1 MSGGID
7 DIDLG
12 TIDADPNDRTSGRNH
27 VELPKVGGMGAVKSI
42 FNPAN
47 KGRLAFWGSAGLL
60 VIGLV
65 IYSYSAVKAPDV
77 KVNGGESTSGNAR
90 TQKNA
95 QPTQMQYEEGQRYNE
110 QELPKVQQDEP
121 TAHPVVVT
129 EDNGEFGKLRDFNRP
144 DRISNVGET
153 APERSANQQS
163 GQVKSG
169 QGQGSAQSQQ
179 AKQVSREQAEFINKL
194 MRAEGAETPQL
205 QTVSWDYQQPVQQT
219 TTKTKTANGTDS
231 NDYDSE
237 GGAGTLAG
245 ELPEKCKN
253 PVLRAGH
260 QYVARST
267 MAANSD
273 VGGPVI
279 LELVNGP
286 LRKHRMIGKF
296 ERKDEW
302 LRMEFN
308 SLVGLKDPKKINAIG
323 LDMETVLNAVG
334 GDVDYHTFYRYGWWG
349 FGTVLSAIGKAAEK
363 NSDTQTI
370 FVGDNVVQDY
380 QSDTNREI
388 KMALGDLGQS
398 IGDVMKDRI
407 NRPLTVS
414 VDVNQL
420 VGVVFMDDVCG
431 DK

>member
-1 MSGGID
+1 MSNGID
-7 DIDLG
+7 DMDLG
-12 TIDADPNDRTSGRNH
+12 TIDADPNDRISGRNH
-27 VELPKVGGMGAVKSI
+27 VELPKVGGVGAVKSI

-47 KGRLAFWGSAGLL
+47 RGRLAAYAAAGLL
-60 VIGLV
+60 VAGLL
-65 IYSYSAVKAPDV
+65 IWSYSAVKAPDPAG
-77 KVNGGESTSGNAR
+77 NGGATTNGNAR

-95 QPTQMQYEEGQRYNE
+95 QPTQMQFEEGNRYNE
-110 QELPKVQQDEP
+110 QELPKVQKDDP

-129 EDNGEFGKLRDFNRP
+129 EDNGEFGKVRDFNRP
-144 DRISNVGET
+144 ERISNVGDS
-153 APERSANQQS
+153 APEHSANKQS
-163 GQVKSG
+163 GQSAG
-169 QGQGSAQSQQ
+169 QNQQAKQ
-179 AKQVSREQAEFINKL
+179 AKQVSREQADLINKL
-194 MRAEGAETPQL
+194 MIAEGATTPQL
-205 QTVSWDYQQPVQQT
+205 QSVSWNYQQPAQQALS
-219 TTKTKTANGTDS
+219 KDKSSKRAGA

-237 GGAGTLAG
+237 GDAGTLAG

-296 ERKDEW
+296 ERKEEW
-302 LRMEFN
+302 LRMEFS
-308 SLVGLKDPKKINAIG
+308 SLVGLKDPVKINAIG

-349 FGTVLSAIGKAAEK
+349 FGTVLSAIGKAAER
-363 NSDTQTI
+363 NADTQTI
-370 FVGDNVVQDY
+370 FVGDNVVQDSK
-380 QSDTNREI
+380 SDTSREL

>member
-1 MSGGID
+1 MSRRID

-12 TIDADPNDRTSGRNH
+12 IIDADPDDRISGRDH
-27 VELPKVGGMGAVKSI
+27 VELPKVNGLSAIKSI
-42 FNPAN
+42 FAPAN
-47 KGRLAFWGSAGLL
+47 RMRLGAYVVTGMVVAGAL
-60 VIGLV
+60 IW
-65 IYSYSAVKAPDV
+65 SYTSVKAPV
-77 KVNGGESTSGNAR
+77 AGGNGGETTNGSAR

-95 QPTQMQYEEGQRYNE
+95 QPTQMQFEEGQRYNE
-110 QELPKVQQDEP
+110 QELPKVQLDDP
-121 TAHPVVVT
+121 TAHPIVVT
-129 EDNGEFGKLRDFNRP
+129 EDNGEFGKARDFNRP
-144 DRISNVGET
+144 DRVSNIGDT
-153 APERSANQQS
+153 TTERSATQQS
-163 GQVKSG
+163 GQG
-169 QGQGSAQSQQ
+169 QSLAKNQQ
-179 AKQVSREQAEFINKL
+179 AQNVKQVTREQADFINKL
-194 MRAEGAETPQL
+194 MLAEGGASPQL
-205 QTVSWDYQQPVQQT
+205 QSISWDYQAPAVST
-219 TTKTKTANGTDS
+219 NGKTNSAKYAGEDA
-231 NDYDSE
+231 YDGE
-237 GGAGTLAG
+237 GDIPTLAG

-279 LELVNGP
+279 LELVNGA

-308 SLVGLKDPKKINAIG
+308 SLVGLKDPVKINAIG
-323 LDMETVLNAVG
+323 LDMETMLNAVG

-349 FGTVLSAIGKAAEK
+349 VGTVLSAIGKAAE
-363 NSDTQTI
+363 NNADTQTI
-370 FVGDNVVQDY
+370 FVGDNAIQDSK
-380 QSDTNREI
+380 SDTNREI

>member
-1 MSGGID
+1 MSRGID
-7 DIDLG
+7 DVDLG
-12 TIDADPNDRTSGRNH
+12 TIDADPNDRISGRNH
-27 VELPKVGGMGAVKSI
+27 VELPKVGGLGAVKSI

-47 KGRLAFWGSAGLL
+47 RTRLAAYAVAGLL
-60 VIGLV
+60 LAGLLMWA
-65 IYSYSAVKAPDV
+65 YASVKAPV
-77 KVNGGESTSGNAR
+77 VAGNGGETTNGNAR

-95 QPTQMQYEEGQRYNE
+95 KPTQMQFEEGQRYNE
-110 QELPKVQQDEP
+110 QELPKVQKDDP
-121 TAHPVVVT
+121 TAHPIVVT
-129 EDNGEFGKLRDFNRP
+129 EDNGEFGKARDFNRP
-144 DRISNVGET
+144 DRVSKVGDS
-153 APERSANQQS
+153 APDSSANQQT
-163 GQVKSG
+163 GQTQNSG
-169 QGQGSAQSQQ
+169 QGQQ
-179 AKQVSREQAEFINKL
+179 AKQTKQVTREQADFINKL
-194 MRAEGAETPQL
+194 MLAEGAAPPQL
-205 QTVSWDYQQPVQQT
+205 QSVSWDYQQPAQAT
-219 TTKTKTANGTDS
+219 TTKSKAANGAGEDE
-231 NDYDSE
+231 YDSE
-237 GGAGTLAG
+237 GAGTLAG

-308 SLVGLKDPKKINAIG
+308 SLVGLKDPVKINAIG

-349 FGTVLSAIGKAAEK
+349 FGTILSAIGKAAE
-363 NSDTQTI
+363 NNADTQTI
-370 FVGDNVVQDY
+370 FVGDNVVQDS

>member
-1 MSGGID
+1 MSSEIND
-7 DIDLG
+7 VDLG
-12 TIDADPNDRTSGRNH
+12 AIDADPNDRISGRHH
-27 VELPKVGGMGAVKSI
+27 VEVPKVGGVGALKSI

-47 KGRLAFWGSAGLL
+47 KGRLALYGAAGLL
-60 VIGLV
+60 VVGLL
-65 IYSYSAVKAPDV
+65 IYSYAAVKAPAV
-77 KVNGGESTSGNAR
+77 MENGGLTTNGNAR
-90 TQKNA
+90 TQKNV
-95 QPTQMQYEEGQRYNE
+95 QPTQMQFEEGQRYNE
-110 QELPKVQQDEP
+110 QELPKVQKDEP

-129 EDNGEFGKLRDFNRP
+129 EDNGEFGKVRGFNRP
-144 DRISNVGET
+144 ERISNVGET
-153 APERSANQQS
+153 SPESSGSVQAQQ
-163 GQVKSG
+163 G
-169 QGQGSAQSQQ
+169 QGQGSGQSHQ
-179 AKQVSREQAEFINKL
+179 ANQVKQVSREQAEFINKL

-205 QTVSWDYQQPVQQT
+205 QSVAWNYQQPAQQAPG
-219 TTKTKTANGTDS
+219 TKSTRNTDS
-231 NDYDSE
+231 EDYDSE
-237 GGAGTLAG
+237 SNGATLAG
-245 ELPEKCKN
+245 DLPENCKN

-273 VGGPVI
+273 VGGPII

-302 LRMEFN
+302 LRMEFR
-308 SLVGLKDPKKINAIG
+308 SLVGLKDPVKINAIG

-349 FGTVLSAIGKAAEK
+349 FGTVLSAIGKAAER
-363 NSDTQTI
+363 NADTQTI
-370 FVGDNVVQDY
+370 YVGDNVVQDSK
-380 QSDTNREI
+380 SDTNREI

>member
-1 MSGGID
+1 MSSEID
-7 DIDLG
+7 DMDLG
-12 TIDADPNDRTSGRNH
+12 TIDADPNDRISGRNH

-47 KGRLAFWGSAGLL
+47 RVRLAAYALAGLL
-60 VIGLV
+60 VAGLL
-65 IYSYSAVKAPDV
+65 IWSYASVKTPEFV
-77 KVNGGESTSGNAR
+77 GNGGATTNGNAR
-90 TQKNA
+90 TQKNT
-95 QPTQMQYEEGQRYNE
+95 QPTKMQYEESQRYNE
-110 QELPKVQQDEP
+110 QELPNVQIEDP

-129 EDNGEFGKLRDFNRP
+129 ADNGEFGKVRDFNRP
-144 DRISNVGET
+144 ERISNVGDT

-163 GQVKSG
+163 GQGQSTG
-169 QGQGSAQSQQ
+169 QGQQGRQT
-179 AKQVSREQAEFINKL
+179 KQVSREQADFINKL
-194 MRAEGAETPQL
+194 MVAEGAATPQL
-205 QTVSWDYQQPVQQT
+205 QSVSWDYQQPAQQIPANS
-219 TTKTKTANGTDS
+219 KTAKGEGAYEYGS
-231 NDYDSE
+231 NED
-237 GGAGTLAG
+237 ARTLAG

-296 ERKDEW
+296 ERKEEW

-308 SLVGLKDPKKINAIG
+308 SLVGIKDPVRINAIG

-349 FGTVLSAIGKAAEK
+349 FGTVLSAIGKAAER
-363 NSDTQTI
+363 NADTKTI
-370 FVGDNVVQDY
+370 FVGDNVVQDS

-388 KMALGDLGQS
+388 KIALGDLGQS
-398 IGDVMKDRI
+398 VGDVMKDRI
-407 NRPLTVS
+407 NRPLTVT

-420 VGVVFMDDVCG
+420 VGVVFMDDICG

>member
-1 MSGGID
+1 MSGGIN

-12 TIDADPNDRTSGRNH
+12 TIDADPNDRTSGRSH
-27 VELPKVGGMGAVKSI
+27 VELPKVGGIGAVKSI

-47 KGRLAFWGSAGLL
+47 RGRLAIYAAVGLL
-60 VIGLV
+60 ITGLL
-65 IYSYSAVKAPDV
+65 IYSYSAVKAPDE
-77 KVNGGESTSGNAR
+77 KINGGQTTNGNAR

-95 QPTQMQYEEGQRYNE
+95 QPTQMQFEEGQRYNE
-110 QELPKVQQDEP
+110 QELPKIQKDDP
-121 TAHPVVVT
+121 TAHPIVVT
-129 EDNGEFGKLRDFNRP
+129 EDNGEFGKMRDFNRP
-144 DRISNVGET
+144 ERMSNVGDT
-153 APERSANQQS
+153 SPEHVANQQS
-163 GQVKSG
+163 A
-169 QGQGSAQSQQ
+169 QGQNSDHGQKAKQ

-194 MRAEGAETPQL
+194 MIAEGNATPQL
-205 QTVSWDYQQPVQQT
+205 QSVSWNYQQPAQQASA
-219 TTKTKTANGTDS
+219 KSKAAKGTGAD
-231 NDYDSE
+231 DYDSE
-237 GGAGTLAG
+237 GNTGTLAG

-302 LRMEFN
+302 LRMEFS
-308 SLVGLKDPKKINAIG
+308 SLVGLKDPVKINAIG

-349 FGTVLSAIGKAAEK
+349 FGTVLSAIGKVAERNADK
-363 NSDTQTI
+363 QTI
-370 FVGDNVVQDY
+370 FVGDNVVQDSK
-380 QSDTNREI
+380 SDTSREI
-388 KMALGDLGQS
+388 KMGFGDLGQS

-407 NRPLTVS
+407 NRPLTVT

>member
-1 MSGGID
+1 MSRGID

-12 TIDADPNDRTSGRNH
+12 AIDADPNDRISGRNH
-27 VELPKVGGMGAVKSI
+27 VELPKVGGVGAVKSI
-42 FNPAN
+42 FNSAN
-47 KGRLAFWGSAGLL
+47 RGRLAAYAAAALLVAGLL
-60 VIGLV
+60 IW
-65 IYSYSAVKAPDV
+65 SYSAVKAPEE
-77 KVNGGESTSGNAR
+77 KVNGGQTTSGNAR
-90 TQKNA
+90 TQKNTN
-95 QPTQMQYEEGQRYNE
+95 PTQMQFEEGNRYNE
-110 QELPKVQQDEP
+110 QELPKVQKDDP

-129 EDNGEFGKLRDFNRP
+129 EDNGEFGKVRDFNRP
-144 DRISNVGET
+144 ERISNVGDTE
-153 APERSANQQS
+153 PENSANHQA
-163 GQVKSG
+163 V
-169 QGQGSAQSQQ
+169 QGQGSGQRQQ
-179 AKQVSREQAEFINKL
+179 AKQVKQVSREQAELINKL
-194 MRAEGAETPQL
+194 MAAEGAVTPQQ
-205 QTVSWDYQQPVQQT
+205 QTISWNYQQPAQHVT
-219 TTKTKTANGTDS
+219 S
-231 NDYDSE
+231 NSRAAKGSGSSDYDSE
-237 GGAGTLAG
+237 GTPGSLAG

-253 PVLRAGH
+253 PILRAGH

-296 ERKDEW
+296 ERKEEW
-302 LRMEFN
+302 LRMEFS
-308 SLVGLKDPKKINAIG
+308 SLVGIKDPVKINAIG

-349 FGTVLSAIGKAAEK
+349 FGTVLSAIGKAAER

-370 FVGDNVVQDY
+370 FVGDNVVQNSK
-380 QSDTNREI
+380 SDTSREL
-388 KMALGDLGQS
+388 KTALGDLGQS